1 VALFSAVAQSVQL
14 LGRSV
19 RLAAT
24 LARVWSGPRPATSGP
39 DLGSLY
45 ILPGVRVLIVGC
57 GRVGARLALELAA
70 ADHQVTVVD
79 SSREAFDRL
88 GKNFPGRIVLGN
100 GTDQHVLEEAKA
112 AETDWFISVTNGD
125 NRNIM
130 SAQVAKEIFKIP
142 RVMTRIYDPIRER
155 VYREMGLYTYC
166 PTVVGAA
173 IARTFFEEGPE
184 AADRARA
191 AVTITSGGAD
201 G

>member
-1 VALFSAVAQSVQL
+1 MSRWFQL
-14 LGRSV
+14 S
-19 RLAAT
+19 
-24 LARVWSGPRPATSGP
+24 SSP
-39 DLGSLY
+39 Y
-45 ILPGVRVLIVGC
+45 ILAGVRVLIVGC

-70 ADHQVTVVD
+70 ADHDVTVVD
-79 SSREAFDRL
+79 SSRQAFDRL
-88 GKNFPGRIVLGN
+88 GQHFPGRIVLGN

-112 AETDWFISVTNGD
+112 AEADWFISVTNGD

-142 RVMTRIYDPIRER
+142 KVMTRIYDPIRER

-173 IARTFFEEGPE
+173 IARTFFEDGPD

-191 AVTITSGGAD
+191 AVTIASGGPN